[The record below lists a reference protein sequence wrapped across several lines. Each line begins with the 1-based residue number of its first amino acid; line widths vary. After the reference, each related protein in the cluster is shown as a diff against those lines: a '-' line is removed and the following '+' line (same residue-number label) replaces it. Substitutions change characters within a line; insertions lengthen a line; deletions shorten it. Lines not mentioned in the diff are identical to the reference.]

1 MQCYAAISWKKVD
14 VIIVSRITLDNHK
27 MECEFT
33 MEELQRIEK
42 ALNYSLV
49 GIDELKL
56 TRVYARKEVNKTV
69 NLIDS
74 IKNILDEKSLA

>member
-1 MQCYAAISWKKVD
+1 MD
-14 VIIVSRITLDNHK
+14 VINVSRITLDNHK

-42 ALNYSLV
+42 ALNFSLV

-74 IKNILDEKSLA
+74 IKNILDE